1 MATAFEGNY
10 AARGSVTLKSADPKD
25 PPVIDPKFLA
35 EPFDRRVAIEAVRET
50 LKLMDTPEFAKEQVR
65 LAAAPED
72 GSDEA
77 ILVCDCYFVIP
88 CIFRHTTKTYRVRA
102 LLRITSARR
111 R

>member
-10 AARGSVTLKSADPKD
+10 AARGSVTLKSADPND

-50 LKLMDTPEFAKEQVR
+50 LKLMNSPGMAKEQVR

-77 ILVCDCYFVIP
+77 ILVCYYHPVIP
-88 CIFRHTTKTYRVRA
+88 RLSPVGQILIKCSRF
-102 LLRITSARR
+102 
-111 R
+111 

>member
-25 PPVIDPKFLA
+25 PPVIDPKFLE

-50 LKLMDTPEFAKEQVR
+50 LNLMDSPQMAKEQVR

-72 GSDEA
+72 RSDEA
-77 ILVCDCYFVIP
+77 ILVCSYYFIVL
-88 CIFRHTTKTYRVRA
+88 CFLRRETNTYRVRA
-102 LLRITSARR
+102 FFRIMFARR